1 MNKEK
6 EWIIEHSGNGWN
18 DWINLIC
25 PHCNTKYFK
34 ITWYSDW
41 NYCPKC
47 GKKLKLN
54 KEKIV

>member
-18 DWINLIC
+18 DWINLTC

-34 ITWYSDW
+34 VTWYSDW

-54 KEKIV
+54 KEKI